1 VEEVVVAK
9 ETATRRR
16 AFGIR
21 EAVILVLAAGLIAA
35 LLQVQAMANERDDLS
50 TQLIAERQARAA
62 TELSLNALKYQQAS
76 GKLNSDVRNTIVDQ
90 RIVEA
95 QKEAADLQRQTDE
108 LRKEKVREAN
118 CVTPKAIRE
127 GSGL

>member
-9 ETATRRR
+9 ETATRKRL
-16 AFGIR
+16 FGIR

-95 QKEAADLQRQTDE
+95 QKEAADLQRQTEE

>member
-1 VEEVVVAK
+1 M
-9 ETATRRR
+9 
-16 AFGIR
+16 FGIR
-21 EAVILVLAAGLIAA
+21 DAIILLLAAGLIVA
-35 LLQVQAMANERDDLS
+35 LLRVQAMANERDDLS
-50 TQLIAERQARAA
+50 TQLIAERQVRAA
-62 TELSLNALKYQQAS
+62 TELSLNAIKYQQAS
-76 GKLNSDVRNTIVDQ
+76 GKLNSEVRNTIVDQ

-95 QKEAADLQRQTDE
+95 QKEAADLQRQTEE